1 VVGGEGIEDP
11 PPAVNK
17 EMGRSWCAKVPSE
30 IGEHCRT
37 PKPRQAAP
45 QSVDDGGLA
54 REGV

>member
-11 PPAVNK
+11 LPAVNK
-17 EMGRSWCAKVPSE
+17 EMGRSWCAKVPTE

-37 PKPRQAAP
+37 PKPPPAAH
-45 QSVDDGGLA
+45 QSVDDVGLA